1 MFLYMKILLIVT
13 VENSVRNVNLIENN
27 YNKLKDFKEISWAF
41 NHFDGK
47 NDLWKE
53 KNWYN
58 NLNCIKNVEIGSKI
72 NQWKKITPKISR
84 FYDYLWFLDGD
95 MGLEKFNWNEY
106 YKMLVR
112 WQPILSQ
119 PGILPS
125 IPGGRASDFS
135 WLCLNDKNKDKIFKL
150 SNIEYCHIEVQTPF
164 ISTKIWDLL
173 FEKIQLTDARAD
185 WEIGS
190 FMNKITKDL
199 NCKRL
204 VNFKSPC
211 VHYDFRN
218 YQDIK
223 SLDNRREYIE
233 SPDPIDY
240 ENKISKIKKIH
251 SDFLL
256 TEDLPEVL

>member
-1 MFLYMKILLIVT
+1 MKILLIVT

-27 YNKLKDFKEISWAF
+27 YNKLKNVDEISWAF

-72 NQWKKITPKISR
+72 TQWKKITPKISR

-95 MGLEKFNWNEY
+95 MGLEKFNWKEY

-112 WQPILSQ
+112 SKPILSQ

-125 IPGGRASDFS
+125 EPGGRASDFS
-135 WLCLNDKNKDKIFKL
+135 YLCLKDKNKDKIFSL
-150 SNIEYCHIEVQTPF
+150 PNIKYCDIENQTPF
-164 ISTKIWDLL
+164 ISTKIWYLL
-173 FEKIQLTDARAD
+173 FEKIQVTDARAD
-185 WEIGS
+185 WEICS

-199 NCKRL
+199 NGKRL

-211 VHYDFRN
+211 VHHDFRN

-223 SLDNRREYIE
+223 SLDTRREYFQ

-240 ENKISKIKKIH
+240 DDKISKIKKIIYNK
-251 SDFLL
+251 LN
-256 TEDLPEVL
+256 